1 MTVAQAPGFA
11 RRGLV
16 PTLVDSLGRQILAG
30 DIEEGRAL
38 PIEADLAATFGVSR
52 TVVREA
58 VRVLVA
64 KGLVDSSPM
73 RGTRIRPRSAWH
85 LLDPDVLG
93 WWAGVGGAAEILGDL
108 AEIRR
113 IVEPPAARLAAARIG
128 RGPDGGMAR
137 LEAAWE
143 SMQASVDDVDRFID
157 ADLQFHGAILR
168 ATDNVLLDQLLAAVG
183 AGMRLA
189 REVQVSSGL
198 PGERIP
204 GDPLPLHAAVVV
216 AIQAGDGTAAES
228 AMRAVVDAAA
238 RDAERALATAVGAA
252 GAR

>member
-1 MTVAQAPGFA
+1 MTATAGFA

-16 PTLVDSLGRQILAG
+16 PTLVDALGRRIVAG
-30 DIEEGRAL
+30 EIGEGDPL
-38 PIEADLAATFGVSR
+38 PIETELATSFGVSR

-58 VRVLVA
+58 VRVLAA

-73 RGTRIRPRSAWH
+73 RGTPVRPRACWH

-93 WWAGVGGAAEILGDL
+93 WWAGIGGAEEILRDI

-113 IVEPPAARLAAARIG
+113 IVEPPAARLAAERIG
-128 RGPDGGMAR
+128 RDPDGGLAR
-137 LEAAWE
+137 LEAAWDV
-143 SMQASVDDVDRFID
+143 MTASGDDLDRFIE
-157 ADLQFHGAILR
+157 ADLAFHGAILR

-189 REVQVSSGL
+189 REVQVSTATNHESL
-198 PGERIP
+198 P
-204 GDPLPLHAAVVV
+204 GDPLPLHERVVE
-216 AIQAGDGTAAES
+216 AIRAGDGAAAET

-238 RDAERALATAVGAA
+238 RDADRALATLVP
-252 GAR
+252 AR